1 MSFCRVPITFWRKI
15 VLVFLQAFHL
25 RESNKIAA
33 RMKKIFGKNFIIF
46 LTLIL
51 ASCAAKDE
59 QQTKIRI
66 VDLQGKSHPITTKFP
81 ELNTQALAAQG
92 RLTEQNLVQNEASPS
107 PQNYSGNRNSAPD
120 YGAVSSD
127 LIQKTLQ
134 PVPTSNAAAEKK
146 SPVVNTNAPQ
156 VNSQQA
162 GLIQDENQQSIEYDL
177 SKPEE
182 DALPVEPKAA
192 KNKAG
197 KKSAEKIAVS
207 KSGKKGLFVQVGSF
221 SNSSSAKQT
230 LAEMQKFHK
239 GRVEEKVT
247 GEKTIYRVLLGPFS
261 SKKAATDLV
270 QKITDSGHEAV
281 LMRNK

>member
-1 MSFCRVPITFWRKI
+1 MSFCRVPITFWLQI

-33 RMKKIFGKNFIIF
+33 RMKKIFGKNFIVF

-51 ASCAAKDE
+51 ASCVAKDE
-59 QQTKIRI
+59 LQTKIRI

-92 RLTEQNLVQNEASPS
+92 RLTEQNLVQNEASP
-107 PQNYSGNRNSAPD
+107 QNYSGSRNAAPD
-120 YGAVSSD
+120 YGTVSSD

-146 SPVVNTNAPQ
+146 SPVVNTDATQ

-162 GLIQDENQQSIEYDL
+162 GLVQDENQQSIEYDL

-182 DALPVEPKAA
+182 DALPVEPKAT

-270 QKITDSGHEAV
+270 QKITDSGNEAV